1 MNTGVLAIIP
11 ARGGSKRLPRK
22 NLLHLAGKPLIAW
35 TIEAAQRSRAVDRV
49 IVSTEDLEI
58 AAVAKSYGAE
68 VPFMRPS
75 ELATDNAKTIDVVLD
90 ILLNVQHSGRLV
102 LLQPTSPLRTAR
114 HIDEAYKLM
123 DKRRASAVVSVSEAI
138 HPPEWTNSLPE
149 DGGMDMFM
157 SKDMDNKRKQDLPVN
172 YYLNGAIYFMDVLML
187 MHEKS
192 FLPAT
197 GAYAYTMDKLSSV
210 DIDDE
215 VDFMLAEV
223 LMKRRLITETT
234 GILPNSVG
242 IQ

>member
-22 NLLHLAGKPLIAW
+22 NLLNLAGKPLIAW
-35 TIEAAQRSRAVDRV
+35 TIEAAQRSRAVERV
-49 IVSTEDLEI
+49 LVSTEDLEI

-68 VPFMRPS
+68 VPFMRPP

-90 ILLNVQHSGRLV
+90 MLLNVKHSGRIV

-114 HIDEAYKLM
+114 HIDEALKLM
-123 DKRRASAVVSVSEAI
+123 DKQKASAVVSVSEAI
-138 HPPEWTNSLPE
+138 HPPEWSNSLPE
-149 DGGMDMFM
+149 GGSMDMFVR
-157 SKDMDNKRKQDLPVN
+157 KDMNNKRKQDLPIS
-172 YYLNGAIYFMDVLML
+172 YYLNGAIYFADVLML
-187 MHEKS
+187 MRKKS

-197 GAYAYTMDKLSSV
+197 GAYAYKMDKLSSV

-223 LMKRRLITETT
+223 LMKRRKT
-234 GILPNSVG
+234 
-242 IQ
+242 Q